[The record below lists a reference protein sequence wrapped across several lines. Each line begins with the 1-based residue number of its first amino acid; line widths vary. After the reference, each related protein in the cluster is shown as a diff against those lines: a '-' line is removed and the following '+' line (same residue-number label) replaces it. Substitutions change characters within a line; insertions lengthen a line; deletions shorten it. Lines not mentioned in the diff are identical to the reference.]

1 MPIGFTS
8 TDGAG
13 SLIYADNDS
22 NALAGKNFALTFFVN
37 IGQDVQIRQYP
48 STIKIDFSRL
58 RESGTRNS
66 FFDFEFKVTG
76 FSLLNMRAIDPF
88 LVSLKNNK
96 MTTSSITKV
105 IKNSTPKIFQDL
117 NIERIGKEFNIYER
131 QTKKIKLTNLFM
143 SFFLWHLKEK
153 TVFQYGLHFLEI

>member
-1 MPIGFTS
+1 
-8 TDGAG
+8 
-13 SLIYADNDS
+13 
-22 NALAGKNFALTFFVN
+22 
-37 IGQDVQIRQYP
+37 
-48 STIKIDFSRL
+48 
-58 RESGTRNS
+58 
-66 FFDFEFKVTG
+66 
-76 FSLLNMRAIDPF
+76 
-88 LVSLKNNK
+88 

-117 NIERIGKEFNIYER
+117 NIERIGKEFNFYER